1 MSYIYIY
8 IMYVIL
14 LSARSRSYNEPDGS
28 ARRYNNNSRY
38 YTYAFGI
45 YACLDFDG
53 LRDPSRKRTR
63 AHNKRMSIF
72 IASRGE
78 IYYNRRPMNS

>member
-1 MSYIYIY
+1 MSYIYN
-8 IMYVIL
+8 VRHIL

-72 IASRGE
+72 IVSRGE
-78 IYYNRRPMNS
+78 IYYNTRPMNS